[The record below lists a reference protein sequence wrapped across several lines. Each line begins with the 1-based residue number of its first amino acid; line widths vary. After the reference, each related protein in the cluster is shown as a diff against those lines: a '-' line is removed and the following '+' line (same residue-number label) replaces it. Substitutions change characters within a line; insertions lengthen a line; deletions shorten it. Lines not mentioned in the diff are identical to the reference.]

1 MQIGV
6 IGATGTIGSRVVS
19 EALSRGHRIT
29 AFSRDAS
36 QMEDSRE
43 NVSWETVDVLDAAG
57 IAAVLPGLDV
67 LISGFGPG
75 NAAKDEA
82 DSVARSIADPT
93 AYARAATALLTAL
106 DSHPRTRLIVIG
118 GAASLE
124 VKPGLAFTDSS
135 ELLNEALDQF
145 GLPREYAAAMRG
157 HGDALNVLRTSNR
170 LWTYFSPA
178 VETAPGERTGR
189 YRIGGPQPVMDA
201 AGRDRISL
209 ADDAADPVA
218 ATRTPTCS
226 PPPAA
231 ALNGETYMSQASAAP
246 AASQSGKQIHRWRAF
261 AVLAVSVFM
270 TIADLTI
277 VNVALPTI
285 GRKLHMPESSL
296 QWVVTGYGLT
306 FGGFLLL
313 GGRAADLLGRRRI
326 LMAGLFVFTAASLGC
341 GLSTPHGFLIP
352 LPFLQALG
360 APIVLP
366 AALSIVMNMFP
377 EGAERNKA
385 LGAWGAIGASGA
397 AVGGM

>member
-36 QMEDSRE
+36 QIEDSRE
-43 NVSWETVDVLDAAG
+43 NVTWESVDVLDAAG

-106 DSHPRTRLIVIG
+106 DSHPRIRLILIC

-124 VKPGLAFTDSS
+124 VKPGLGFTDSS

-189 YRIGGPQPVMDA
+189 YRLGGDQPVIDADGRSRISVEDA
-201 AGRDRISL
+201 AI
-209 ADDAADPVA
+209 
-218 ATRTPTCS
+218 
-226 PPPAA
+226 
-231 ALNGETYMSQASAAP
+231 ALIDEAE
-246 AASQSGKQIHRWRAF
+246 
-261 AVLAVSVFM
+261 
-270 TIADLTI
+270 
-277 VNVALPTI
+277 LPRFVQRRFT
-285 GRKLHMPESSL
+285 
-296 QWVVTGYGLT
+296 VGY
-306 FGGFLLL
+306 
-313 GGRAADLLGRRRI
+313 
-326 LMAGLFVFTAASLGC
+326 
-341 GLSTPHGFLIP
+341 
-352 LPFLQALG
+352 
-360 APIVLP
+360 
-366 AALSIVMNMFP
+366 
-377 EGAERNKA
+377 
-385 LGAWGAIGASGA
+385 
-397 AVGGM
+397 